1 MPKASRGIYSEA
13 GKPLVLICN
22 PSQASQDF
30 LHYPRVS
37 TDRPR
42 EHRAPF
48 LGGVEKEGAADGRI
62 AEENKLPTGVSESH
76 TFVLQQI
83 TILITA
89 NIYQACAICQA
100 LGFTY

>member
-1 MPKASRGIYSEA
+1 MSSFVI
-13 GKPLVLICN
+13 
-22 PSQASQDF
+22 QARLAKTFSTT
-30 LHYPRVS
+30 PRVS